1 MNLLCLTQEKINII
15 MTNLPRRV
23 MFECS
28 LGIVSLS
35 RAKFINLAGE
45 GLWPHFVRNRFKM
58 YNETIARRRYRTTHN
73 YQNPSICCLPIKIR
87 ATVVAYLKPLLF

>member
-23 MFECS
+23 TFECS
-28 LGIVSLS
+28 LGIVLLS

-45 GLWPHFVRNRFKM
+45 GLWPHFVRNKTKCIMRQLH
-58 YNETIARRRYRTTHN
+58 EDVIVLLT
-73 YQNPSICCLPIKIR
+73 
-87 ATVVAYLKPLLF
+87 ATRVLQSVVFL